1 MAKRRKDDSGR
12 RKPGSGYATQAANG
26 TWIGHYPKQPT
37 GYHVK
42 RGFDS
47 RAAAEAWCDSLL
59 ARHVSKEDVS
69 KGQQRVGAWLD
80 LWKEREARARDWKAK
95 SKADVE
101 WKLGYVKPFIGDM
114 ALADVMPDDID
125 TMMDS
130 LEKDLAQTTT
140 RQIRAYLFQVFEAA
154 RERRYITF
162 NPVIKPS
169 RRKRAKQK
177 PPVRLSIPQAALLLR
192 AAASSF
198 YALAWWLILTLGLR
212 AGEVCGLRWVD
223 LDFDYGVLHVR
234 QQYTDV
240 RGVVTQDMPKN
251 DKTRDVPI
259 ARALIPLFQAHY
271 KAYLKRASKGT
282 IAGTWKDHGLVFPG
296 RSGMPMSTNSLRHQ
310 LRALT
315 DTCKLPPVTT
325 HMLRHTAGK
334 FYTDIGAPANVT
346 GAVLGHTP
354 NITGHYAP
362 PDADAMRP
370 WTEQVYKALGGEVR
384 ELERKA
390 GNG

>member
-1 MAKRRKDDSGR
+1 MAKKRNDDGR
-12 RKPGSGYATQAANG
+12 RKPGTGYATEAPNG
-26 TWIGHYPKQPT
+26 TWIGHFPKQPT

-47 RAAAEAWCDSLL
+47 RASAEAWCDSLL
-59 ARHVSKEDVS
+59 TRQLSKEDVG
-69 KGQQRVGAWLD
+69 KGQQRVSAWLD

-101 WKLGYVKPFIGDM
+101 WKLGYVKPWIGEM

-177 PPVRLSIPQAALLLR
+177 PPQRLSAAQGALLIR
-192 AAASSF
+192 AATESF

-223 LDFDYGVLHVR
+223 VDLENGVLHVL

-240 RGVVTQDMPKN
+240 RGVVTQDTPKN

-271 KAYLKRASKGT
+271 KAYLRRAAKGMA
-282 IAGTWKDHGLVFPG
+282 AGTWREHGLVFPG
-296 RSGMPMSTNSLRHQ
+296 RSGWPMSTNSLRHQ
-310 LRALT
+310 LHDLT
-315 DTCKLPPVTT
+315 DACKLPPVTT

-334 FYTDIGAPANVT
+334 FYTDVGAEHAMT
-346 GAVLGHTP
+346 KAILGHTP
-354 NITGHYAP
+354 DITGHYAP
-362 PDADAMRP
+362 PSPDAMRP
-370 WTEQVYKALGGEVR
+370 WTEQVYQKLSG
-384 ELERKA
+384 ELEKDPLRKI
-390 GNG
+390 G

>member
-1 MAKRRKDDSGR
+1 MAKKRKDDDGR
-12 RKPGSGYATQAANG
+12 RKPGTGYATAAPNG
-26 TWIGHYPKQPT
+26 TWIGHFPKQPT

-42 RGFDS
+42 RGFDT
-47 RAAAEAWCDSLL
+47 RAAAETWCDSLL
-59 ARHVSKEDVS
+59 ARQLSKEDVG
-69 KGQQRVGAWLD
+69 KGQQRVGVWLD

-95 SKADVE
+95 TKADVE
-101 WKLGYVKPFIGDM
+101 WKLGYVKPWIGDM

-177 PPVRLSIPQAALLLR
+177 PPVRLSVPQAALLIR
-192 AAASSF
+192 TAAGSF

-212 AGEVCGLRWVD
+212 AGEVCGLRWGDVD
-223 LDFDYGVLHVR
+223 LENCVLHVL

-240 RGVVTQDMPKN
+240 RGVVTQDTPKN
-251 DKTRDVPI
+251 DKVRHVPI
-259 ARALIPLFQAHY
+259 ARALVPLFEVHY
-271 KAYLKRASKGT
+271 KAYLRRAAKGMA
-282 IAGTWKDHGLVFPG
+282 AGTWREHGLVFPG
-296 RSGMPMSTNSLRHQ
+296 RSGLPMNPTSLRHQ
-310 LRALT
+310 LHDLT
-315 DTCKLPPVTT
+315 DACKLPPVTT

-334 FYTDIGAPANVT
+334 FYTDLGAPSNIT

-370 WTEQVYKALGGEVR
+370 WTEQVYRLLSGEVDEQKR
-384 ELERKA
+384 KER
-390 GNG
+390 G

>member
-1 MAKRRKDDSGR
+1 MAKRHKDDGR
-12 RKPGSGYATQAANG
+12 RKPGSGYASAAPNG
-26 TWIGHYPKQPT
+26 TWIGHFPKHPR
-37 GYHVK
+37 GYHIK
-42 RGFDS
+42 RGFNT

-59 ARHVSKEDVS
+59 ARQSAKENVT
-69 KGQQRVGAWLD
+69 KGQQRVGVWLD
-80 LWKEREARARDWKAK
+80 LWKEREARSRSWKAK

-125 TMMDS
+125 TMMDA

-177 PPVRLSIPQAALLLR
+177 DPQRLSPPQAALLIR
-192 AAASSF
+192 TAADSF

-223 LDFDYGVLHVR
+223 LDLDRGVLHVR

-240 RGVVTQDMPKN
+240 RGVVTQDTPKN

-259 ARALIPLFQAHY
+259 ARALIPLFRAHY
-271 KAYLKRASKGT
+271 KAYLKRASKGA

-296 RSGMPMSTNSLRHQ
+296 RSGYPMNPTSLRHQ
-310 LRALT
+310 LHDLT
-315 DTCKLPPVTT
+315 DRCKLPPVTT

-334 FYTDIGAPANVT
+334 FYTDLAAPDNVT

-370 WTEQVYKALGGEVR
+370 WTEQVWQLLSGEIDR
-384 ELERKA
+384 QRKT
-390 GNG
+390 GT